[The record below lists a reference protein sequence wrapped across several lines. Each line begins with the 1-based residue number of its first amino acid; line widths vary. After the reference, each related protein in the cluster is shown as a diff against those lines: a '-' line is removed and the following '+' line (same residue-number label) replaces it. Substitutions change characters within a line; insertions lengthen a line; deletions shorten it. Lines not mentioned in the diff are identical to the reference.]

1 MVKYLKHVHEQN
13 DIEKQ
18 TTTKWLTIKYDFKT
32 EQSFYILKR
41 LLVCIGGQ
49 VMLDCT
55 L

>member
-18 TTTKWLTIKYDFKT
+18 TTTKWLTIKYYFKT

-49 VMLDCT
+49 VM
-55 L
+55 